1 MSGGTPNPQ
10 NGRVMDCRV
19 PILMYHRIADDGP
32 PELAPY
38 RVSPVAF
45 REQVRF
51 LRDRGFYSISLTD
64 WTFSIVTRRFLP
76 GKPVIITFDDGYRD
90 FFANAWPILKDA
102 DYRATIFVVTSK
114 VGGVADWDV
123 GASPAALMDW
133 DELRTLQQSGNT
145 IGSHCNVHRD
155 LTRLSDEAIARDGA
169 EARDILRRE
178 LGVEVTAVAFPWG
191 ASSPHVRRALA
202 KSGYTAGLGVVPRV
216 SSVSDEILNL
226 PRIEIF
232 GGDNLE
238 TFARRIA
245 GEPPAPSAAPGAGQR
260 NLGSE
265 QEMSGGARES
275 DAVREEHGSLAV
287 LAARID
293 LMIAELAS
301 IKRSLVDRTM
311 HPLPLERSLE
321 LLFVQPVTGSQPIL
335 LTPHQSISPSVR
347 VGFEGTAQVE
357 YSILPRRDGDIQPWS
372 KSLRLVFIGPSRW
385 LSLDLL
391 LAWTDLDAVHRYH
404 LGLSIAVSR
413 TVACRAVLRLW
424 HKDEEYKEIVLAAFT
439 ATPAERNYNL
449 SGDIT
454 MPAPLV
460 LDHDSDPIFLLLF
473 DTIAELEIDICYL
486 NLYFS

>member
-102 DYRATIFVVTSK
+102 DYRATIFIVTSK

-178 LGVEVTAVAFPWG
+178 T
-191 ASSPHVRRALA
+191 RC
-202 KSGYTAGLGVVPRV
+202 
-216 SSVSDEILNL
+216 
-226 PRIEIF
+226 
-232 GGDNLE
+232 GGDGCRISVGHE
-238 TFARRIA
+238 QPAR
-245 GEPPAPSAAPGAGQR
+245 
-260 NLGSE
+260 
-265 QEMSGGARES
+265 
-275 DAVREEHGSLAV
+275 
-287 LAARID
+287 AAR
-293 LMIAELAS
+293 ARQ
-301 IKRSLVDRTM
+301 KRLYR
-311 HPLPLERSLE
+311 
-321 LLFVQPVTGSQPIL
+321 G
-335 LTPHQSISPSVR
+335 
-347 VGFEGTAQVE
+347 
-357 YSILPRRDGDIQPWS
+357 PRRRPEG
-372 KSLRLVFIGPSRW
+372 
-385 LSLDLL
+385 
-391 LAWTDLDAVHRYH
+391 
-404 LGLSIAVSR
+404 
-413 TVACRAVLRLW
+413 
-424 HKDEEYKEIVLAAFT
+424 
-439 ATPAERNYNL
+439 
-449 SGDIT
+449 
-454 MPAPLV
+454 
-460 LDHDSDPIFLLLF
+460 
-473 DTIAELEIDICYL
+473 
-486 NLYFS
+486 

>member
-1 MSGGTPNPQ
+1 M
-10 NGRVMDCRV
+10 
-19 PILMYHRIADDGP
+19 
-32 PELAPY
+32 
-38 RVSPVAF
+38 
-45 REQVRF
+45 
-51 LRDRGFYSISLTD
+51 
-64 WTFSIVTRRFLP
+64 
-76 GKPVIITFDDGYRD
+76 
-90 FFANAWPILKDA
+90 
-102 DYRATIFVVTSK
+102 
-114 VGGVADWDV
+114 
-123 GASPAALMDW
+123 
-133 DELRTLQQSGNT
+133 
-145 IGSHCNVHRD
+145 
-155 LTRLSDEAIARDGA
+155 
-169 EARDILRRE
+169 
-178 LGVEVTAVAFPWG
+178 
-191 ASSPHVRRALA
+191 RRALA

-275 DAVREEHGSLAV
+275 DAVREEHGSFAV

-357 YSILPRRDGDIQPWS
+357 YSILPKPDGDIQPWS

-385 LSLDLL
+385 
-391 LAWTDLDAVHRYH
+391 
-404 LGLSIAVSR
+404 SR

-439 ATPAERNYNL
+439 ATPTERNYNL